1 MSTVLV
7 SFGWGAEGVER
18 GLKRP
23 NTDDDAGIAGSST
36 VETAV
41 SARDLLSVLNATR
54 GGAGHRARASKMAA
68 LDLDVATLKPVE
80 TGGFDFGMTA
90 RNEQIAAAAGGRPMP
105 QPMSTGTTICGMV
118 YDGGIVL
125 GADT

>member
-1 MSTVLV
+1 MAARLAAHGLAEVLD
-7 SFGWGAEGVER
+7 
-18 GLKRP
+18 
-23 NTDDDAGIAGSST
+23 T
-36 VETAV
+36 
-41 SARDLLSVLNATR
+41 
-54 GGAGHRARASKMAA
+54 ARASKMAA
-68 LDLDVATLKPVE
+68 LDLDTATLKPVE